1 MAELFSPIVICGQKV
16 AAASRRGWQGIVFLW
31 DFFLK
36 YTHCFWVKFCKLIY
50 HRESYTLFLNP
61 ITECTEACF

>member
-31 DFFLK
+31 DFFFK
-36 YTHCFWVKFCKLIY
+36 IHP
-50 HRESYTLFLNP
+50 LFLGQILQTYISP
-61 ITECTEACF
+61 RKLYSFFKSHHRMY